1 MHEGVVSAELGLKG
15 RPAAAE
21 DIAVAR
27 DIILSELTNTPIHI
41 AHISSKNAIDMVRRA
56 KAKGIRVTAEA
67 TPQHMIFTDEA
78 LRTYET
84 RFKINPP
91 LRSEEH
97 RLAVLEGLK
106 DGTID
111 AIVTDHAPHTWDEK
125 DQEFSLAPS
134 GFVGLETS
142 VGAVLT
148 FLYHTGQVDLMTIV
162 RAMSTAPAKLL
173 GLDAGVLAEGKDA
186 DITIL
191 DLDKEWT
198 VDASAFYSK
207 GKSSPFDEMI
217 FHGKAKATIVDGEVV
232 MNDGVVL
239 K

>member
-1 MHEGVVSAELGLKG
+1 M
-15 RPAAAE
+15 
-21 DIAVAR
+21 
-27 DIILSELTNTPIHI
+27 IL
-41 AHISSKNAIDMVRRA
+41 
-56 KAKGIRVTAEA
+56 
-67 TPQHMIFTDEA
+67 TDEA
-78 LRTYET
+78 LRTYDP
-84 RFKINPP
+84 RFKVNPP

-97 RLAVLEGLK
+97 RAAVVEGLK

-125 DQEFSLAPS
+125 DQAFSLAPS

-148 FLYHTGQVDLMTIV
+148 HLYHTGTVDLMTIV
-162 RAMSTAPAKLL
+162 RAMSTAPAGLL
-173 GLDAGVLAEGKDA
+173 GLDAGVIVEGKDA
-186 DITIL
+186 DLTII

-198 VDASAFYSK
+198 VDASSFYSK

-217 FHGKAKATIVDGEVV
+217 FTGKAVATVVDGEFV
-232 MNDGVVL
+232 MKDGVVL